1 MGFYWHLCNVLGITN
16 SFIFYCS
23 IIKLININ
31 TDWSL
36 ILEIDTFEMFN
47 FKNYVWKCNK

>member
-1 MGFYWHLCNVLGITN
+1 MEFYWHLCNVLGITN

-36 ILEIDTFEMFN
+36 ILKIMFEN
-47 FKNYVWKCNK
+47 AINK